1 MKGNLLLG
9 TARGKLGDVVMY
21 RQRGKQMA
29 RVRITKVSNPRTLAQ
44 VVQRVVFNTAIQA
57 YSKMQ
62 DICNH
67 SFQGMERSVENQ
79 AEFMRLNVRIL
90 NDYIASQEN
99 PANAHGF
106 LLKDGQG
113 LMLQPFQISKGNL
126 PVPTIAGSNDD
137 TIILF
142 QHNSTTTGIDL
153 YALSYGQVADY
164 LGVPFGSQI
173 TICLLT
179 GHPGEVDET
188 MGFSFA
194 RFVLMPAEGDADT
207 PFFTKHEPTQ
217 TIGINSPNPAN
228 TLNEFNLRGT
238 AEEGY
243 TIQIIAN
250 VDGVVNSNSFYGW
263 SYRDDNLCGY
273 SLITSQYVNKTWRR
287 SSSFLI
293 PISTYEDQF
302 PQSYWSLK
310 DAAESWAEGVW
321 SSKYLNK
328 GENPYNDSV
337 VEDEWNGIKERYPN
351 IAAINEDAAAI
362 AAAEDAEALAEG
374 VLKRN
379 RRRKSDD

>member
-90 NDYIASQEN
+90 NDYIASQKN
-99 PANAHGF
+99 PAEARGF
-106 LLKDGQG
+106 LMKDGQG
-113 LMLQPFQISKGNL
+113 LMLQPWQISKGNL
-126 PVPTIAGSNDD
+126 PEITSYASEHDE
-137 TIILF
+137 IILF
-142 QHNSTTTGIDL
+142 THNSTTTGVDL
-153 YALSYGQVADY
+153 YALSYGQVSDI
-164 LGVPFGSQI
+164 LGVPYGSQV

-179 GHPGEVDET
+179 GYAGEPDET

-207 PFFTKHEPTQ
+207 PFFTKHEPTD

-228 TLNEFNLRGT
+228 TLNQFNLGGN

-243 TIQIIAN
+243 LFSVKTGEK
-250 VDGVVNSNSFYGW
+250 GVIDSNSFYGW
-263 SYRDDNLCGY
+263 SYRDDNISGY
-273 SLITSQYVNKTWRR
+273 SIITSQYVNKTWRR
-287 SSSFLI
+287 SSSFVR
-293 PISTYEDQF
+293 PVQATVADGDF
-302 PQSYWSLK
+302 PQLYWSLK
-310 DAAESWAEGVW
+310 DAAESWSVGVW

-351 IAAINEDAAAI
+351 IASAN
-362 AAAEDAEALAEG
+362 AEALAEAEAAEAIAEG
-374 VLKRN
+374 VLKRQ

>member
-90 NDYIASQEN
+90 NDYIASQKN
-99 PANAHGF
+99 PADASGF
-106 LLKDGQG
+106 LMKDGQG
-113 LMLQPFQISKGNL
+113 LMLQPWQISKGNL
-126 PVPTIAGSNDD
+126 PEVLPMAVDD
-137 TIILF
+137 DHIMLF
-142 QHNSTTTGIDL
+142 SHNSTTTGIDL
-153 YALSYGQVADY
+153 YALSYGEVAEK
-164 LGVPFGSQI
+164 LGVPFGAQV

-179 GHPGEVDET
+179 GYPNEPDET

-207 PFFTKHEPTQ
+207 PFFVKHEDTR

-228 TLNEFNLRGT
+228 TLNEFNLTGS
-238 AEEGY
+238 AENGY
-243 TIQIIAN
+243 TFDLFTN
-250 VDGVVNSNSFYGW
+250 DVGVINSNSFYGW
-263 SYRDDNLCGY
+263 SSRDKNIAGY
-273 SLITSQYVNKTWRR
+273 AFITSQYVNKTWRR
-287 SSSFLI
+287 SSSFVH
-293 PISTYEDQF
+293 PAEGSKEYF
-302 PQSYWSLK
+302 PQKFWSLK
-310 DAAESWAEGVW
+310 DASESWSVGVW

-351 IAAINEDAAAI
+351 IAAANEEAVALAE
-362 AAAEDAEALAEG
+362 AEDAEALAEG
-374 VLKRN
+374 VLKRQ
-379 RRRKSDD
+379 RRRKNDD

>member
-57 YSKMQ
+57 YSAMQ

-99 PANAHGF
+99 PAEAHGF
-106 LLKDGQG
+106 LQRHGQG
-113 LMLQPFQISKGNL
+113 LMLQPWQISKGNL
-126 PVPTIAGSNDD
+126 PVPTIEMTNDD
-137 TIILF
+137 VIQLF
-142 QHNSTTTGIDL
+142 THNSTTTGIDL
-153 YALSYGQVADY
+153 YSLSYGQVADI

-173 TICLLT
+173 TVCLLT
-179 GHPGEVDET
+179 GYPAEVDET
-188 MGFSFA
+188 MGFSFG

-207 PFFTKHEPTQ
+207 PFFTKHEPTT

-228 TLNEFNLRGT
+228 TITNFALVGN

-243 TIQIIAN
+243 QIQIT
-250 VDGVVNSNSFYGW
+250 VGVGGVVSSSSFYGW
-263 SYRDDNLCGY
+263 SDKDSNLCAY

-287 SSSFLI
+287 SSSFI
-293 PISTYEDQF
+293 QPISSYEDLF
-302 PQSYWSLK
+302 PQTFWSLR

-351 IAAINEDAAAI
+351 IAAIDEDAAAI
-362 AAAEDAEALAEG
+362 AAAEDAEAIAEG

>member
-90 NDYIASQEN
+90 NDYIASQDN
-99 PANAHGF
+99 PALAHGF
-106 LLKDGQG
+106 LQRHGQG
-113 LMLQPFQISKGNL
+113 LMFQPWQISKGNL
-126 PVPTIAGSNDD
+126 PAPTIGAAGEETLD
-137 TIILF
+137 LF
-142 QHNSTTTGIDL
+142 NHNSTTTGVDL
-153 YALSYGQVADY
+153 YALSYGAVAEL
-164 LGVPFGSQI
+164 LGVPYGSQI
-173 TICLLT
+173 TVCLLT
-179 GHPGEVDET
+179 GYPDEVDET
-188 MGFSFA
+188 MGFSFG
-194 RFVLMPAEGDADT
+194 RFVLMPSEGDADT
-207 PFFTKHEPTQ
+207 PFFVKHEPTSA
-217 TIGINSPNPAN
+217 IGINSPNPAN
-228 TLNEFNLRGT
+228 TINLFSLGGN
-238 AEEGY
+238 AETGY
-243 TIQIIAN
+243 RIFF
-250 VDGVVNSNSFYGW
+250 DFSDSDVVNSSSFYGW
-263 SYRDDNLCGY
+263 STKDSNVAGF

-287 SSSFLI
+287 SSSFVQPMSVYLG
-293 PISTYEDQF
+293 SF
-302 PQSYWSLK
+302 PQKFWSLQ

-362 AAAEDAEALAEG
+362 AAAEDAEAIAEG
-374 VLKRN
+374 VLTRK

>member
-99 PANAHGF
+99 PAEAHGF
-106 LLKDGQG
+106 LTRHGQG
-113 LMLQPFQISKGNL
+113 LMLQPWQISKGNL
-126 PVPTIAGSNDD
+126 PEITAFGSDED
-137 TIILF
+137 YLALF
-142 QHNSTTTGIDL
+142 VHNSTTTGIDL
-153 YALSYGQVADY
+153 YALTYGQVADI
-164 LGVPFGSQI
+164 LGVPYGSQV

-179 GHPGEVDET
+179 GYPDEVDET

-207 PFFTKHEPTQ
+207 PFFVKHEPTT

-228 TLNEFNLRGT
+228 TLNQFNLKGN
-238 AEEGY
+238 ASGGY
-243 TIQIIAN
+243 IIQVSTGDDSVIT
-250 VDGVVNSNSFYGW
+250 SNSFYGW
-263 SYRDDNLCGY
+263 SSKDTQLAGY
-273 SLITSQYVNKTWRR
+273 SIITSQYVNKTWRR
-287 SSSFLI
+287 SSSFVY
-293 PISTYEDQF
+293 PINGATF
-302 PQSYWSLK
+302 PQAFWSLQ

-328 GENPYNDSV
+328 GQNPYNDSV

-351 IAAINEDAAAI
+351 IADVEEDPEGAAI

-374 VLKRN
+374 VLTRK

>member
-90 NDYIASQEN
+90 NDYIASQDN
-99 PANAHGF
+99 PAFAHGF
-106 LLKDGQG
+106 LQRHGQG
-113 LMLQPFQISKGNL
+113 LMFQPWQIAKGNL
-126 PVPTIAGSNDD
+126 PTPSIDGSGDD
-137 TIILF
+137 TLNLF
-142 QHNSTTTGIDL
+142 GHNSTTTGVDL
-153 YALSYGQVADY
+153 YALSYGAVAEI
-164 LGVPFGSQI
+164 LGVPYGAQI
-173 TICLLT
+173 TICFLT
-179 GHPGEVDET
+179 GYPAEVDET
-188 MGFSFA
+188 MGFSFG

-207 PFFTKHEPTQ
+207 PFFKKHEPTSV
-217 TIGINSPNPAN
+217 IEINSPNPAN
-228 TLNEFNLRGT
+228 TINAFSLGGN
-238 AEEGY
+238 AEDGY
-243 TIQIIAN
+243 KIYIMFDDPA
-250 VDGVVNSNSFYGW
+250 VVNSSSFYGW
-263 SYRDDNLCGY
+263 STKDANVCGY

-287 SSSFLI
+287 SSSYIQPL
-293 PISTYEDQF
+293 SSYAAEF
-302 PQSYWSLK
+302 PQTFWSLQ

-351 IAAINEDAAAI
+351 IAAIDEDAAAI

>member
-113 LMLQPFQISKGNL
+113 LMLQPWQVSKGNL
-126 PVPTIAGSNDD
+126 PEIIPFGSDED
-137 TIILF
+137 YISLF
-142 QHNSTTTGIDL
+142 VHNSTETGIDL
-153 YALSYGQVADY
+153 YALSYGQVADI
-164 LGVPFGSQI
+164 LGVPYGSQV

-179 GHPGEVDET
+179 GYAEEVDET

-207 PFFTKHEPTQ
+207 PFFVKHEPTT

-228 TLNEFNLRGT
+228 TLNQFNLKGS
-238 AEEGY
+238 AEQGY
-243 TIQIIAN
+243 TIQISTAEDSVITP
-250 VDGVVNSNSFYGW
+250 SSFYGW
-263 SYRDDNLCGY
+263 SSKDTTLSGY
-273 SLITSQYVNKTWRR
+273 AIITSQYVNKTWRR
-287 SSSFLI
+287 SSSFVR
-293 PISTYEDQF
+293 PIDSVKSHF
-302 PQSYWSLK
+302 PQDYWSLK
-310 DAAESWAEGVW
+310 DAVESWAEGVW

-351 IAAINEDAAAI
+351 IAAANE
-362 AAAEDAEALAEG
+362 EAEALAEAEAAEAIAEG
-374 VLKRN
+374 VLTRK

>member
-113 LMLQPFQISKGNL
+113 LMFQPWQISKGNL
-126 PVPTIAGSNDD
+126 PVPVVEASD
-137 TIILF
+137 TDLIQLF
-142 QHNSTTTGIDL
+142 THNSTTTGIDL
-153 YALSYGQVADY
+153 YALSYGQVAEI
-164 LGVPFGSQI
+164 LGVPYGSQI

-179 GHPGEVDET
+179 GYPEEVDET
-188 MGFSFA
+188 MGFSFG

-207 PFFTKHEPTQ
+207 PFFTKHEPTT

-228 TLNEFNLRGT
+228 TINQFALGGN

-243 TIQIIAN
+243 YISINIG
-250 VDGVVNSNSFYGW
+250 VDGVVTSSSFYGW
-263 SYRDDNLCGY
+263 SGRDEAIAGY

-287 SSSFLI
+287 SSSFVV
-293 PISTYEDQF
+293 PVNSNKDNF
-302 PQSYWSLK
+302 PQLYWSLK
-310 DAAESWAEGVW
+310 DAAESWSEGVW

-362 AAAEDAEALAEG
+362 AAAEDAEAIAEG
-374 VLKRN
+374 VLTRK

>member
-44 VVQRVVFNTAIQA
+44 VVQRVVFNTAIHA

-90 NDYIASQEN
+90 NSYIASQEN
-99 PANAHGF
+99 PANASGF

-113 LMLQPFQISKGNL
+113 LTLQPWQISKGNL
-126 PVPTIAGSNDD
+126 PVPTIVGTGNDVLELID
-137 TIILF
+137 
-142 QHNSTTTGIDL
+142 HNSTTTGIDL
-153 YALSYGQVADY
+153 YELSYGQVADK
-164 LGVPFGSQI
+164 LGVPYGSQI
-173 TICLLT
+173 TVCLFM
-179 GHPGEVDET
+179 GYPDEPDET
-188 MGFSFA
+188 MGFAFG
-194 RFVLMPAEGDADT
+194 RFVLMPADGDADT
-207 PFFTKHEPTQ
+207 PFFVKNEPTQ

-228 TLNEFNLRGT
+228 TITNFGLMGNAEDGYQISVFNNGT
-238 AEEGY
+238 NKV
-243 TIQIIAN
+243 I
-250 VDGVVNSNSFYGW
+250 NSSSFYGW
-263 SYRDDNLCGY
+263 SGRDGNIVAY

-287 SSSFLI
+287 SSSFVI
-293 PISTYEDQF
+293 PFNPDDYPF
-302 PQSYWSLK
+302 PQLYWTLK
-310 DAAESWAEGVW
+310 DAAESWSEGVW

-337 VEDEWNGIKERYPN
+337 VEDEWNGIKERYPD
-351 IAAINEDAAAI
+351 IAAVNE
-362 AAAEDAEALAEG
+362 AEALAEAEAAEALAEG
-374 VLKRN
+374 VLTRK